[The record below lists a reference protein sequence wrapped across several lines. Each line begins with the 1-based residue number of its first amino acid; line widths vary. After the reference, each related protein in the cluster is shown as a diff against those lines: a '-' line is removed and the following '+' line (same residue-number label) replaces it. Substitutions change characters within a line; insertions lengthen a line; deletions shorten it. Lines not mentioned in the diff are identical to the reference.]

1 MLVRKYGLGISIN
14 VKLLISL
21 IQFSH
26 WSLCSLG
33 TSSSQLKFC
42 FHRSWIMIF
51 ALTVMGSTYPRGS
64 NNLDAKLIVDL
75 LKSFVIASDF
85 LIIFSSERDG
95 MPFVEF
101 HVSSRTFV
109 AELHMHYFLV
119 LCDLKRLN

>member
-1 MLVRKYGLGISIN
+1 MLVRKYGLGISID

-26 WSLCSLG
+26 WS
-33 TSSSQLKFC
+33 
-42 FHRSWIMIF
+42 
-51 ALTVMGSTYPRGS
+51 
-64 NNLDAKLIVDL
+64 AKLIVDL
-75 LKSFVIASDF
+75 LVSFVIASDF

-95 MPFVEF
+95 MSFVEF
-101 HVSSRTFV
+101 HVSSRIFV